1 MRTGQGVGAI
11 GCGSGGGAGLRA
23 IGSVEMGAIVEVDEL
38 VEAAAAE
45 VVVVAVQ
52 LGAATSTDFF
62 DFLFLL
68 TGAARVS

>member
-1 MRTGQGVGAI
+1 MRTGQGVGAN
-11 GCGSGGGAGLRA
+11 GYGSGGGTGLRA
-23 IGSVEMGAIVEVDEL
+23 IESEKMGAIVEVDEL

-45 VVVVAVQ
+45 VVLLALH
-52 LGAATSTDFF
+52 LGAATATDFF